1 MKKLCPK
8 HTQFWRG
15 KKFGK
20 FLMKNVVKNGINFSV
35 RKITIKFHGTLKVWE
50 KIILDIKF
58 LK

>member
-20 FLMKNVVKNGINFSV
+20 FLMKNVVNKWDSFQHEKNNY
-35 RKITIKFHGTLKVWE
+35 KIPMVL
-50 KIILDIKF
+50 
-58 LK
+58 